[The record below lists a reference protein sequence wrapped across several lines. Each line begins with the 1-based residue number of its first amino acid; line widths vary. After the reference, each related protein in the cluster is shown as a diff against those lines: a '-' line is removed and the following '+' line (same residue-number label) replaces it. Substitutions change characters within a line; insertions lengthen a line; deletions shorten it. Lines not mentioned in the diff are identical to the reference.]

1 MLELHGLG
9 FAYTPGQWVFRG
21 VTLTVP
27 RGSATAV
34 LGPNGRGKTTL
45 IRCAAGLLGPT
56 EGTVVR
62 TATPGFVAQARG
74 STFAYRVLDMVL
86 MGRARQIGRF
96 SVPGRLDRAAA
107 EDAVE
112 RVGIAHLANR
122 TYPTLSGGEQQ
133 LVLIAR
139 ALASGSP
146 LLVLDEPA
154 AALDLH
160 NQSRVL
166 SLLRDLVGDGMG
178 VLLTTHHPDHALF
191 LADDVVLMHG
201 PDDVRTGPAARLLSD
216 EQLSALYAVP
226 VHSVVYAEGGE
237 QRRGLVTG
245 YASSP
250 PAPRLSPE
258 PLPARTAPRR
268 R

>member
-1 MLELHGLG
+1 M
-9 FAYTPGQWVFRG
+9 
-21 VTLTVP
+21 
-27 RGSATAV
+27 
-34 LGPNGRGKTTL
+34 
-45 IRCAAGLLGPT
+45 
-56 EGTVVR
+56 
-62 TATPGFVAQARG
+62 
-74 STFAYRVLDMVL
+74 
-86 MGRARQIGRF
+86 
-96 SVPGRLDRAAA
+96 
-107 EDAVE
+107 
-112 RVGIAHLANR
+112 
-122 TYPTLSGGEQQ
+122 
-133 LVLIAR
+133 LIAR

-201 PDDVRTGPAARLLSD
+201 PDDVRTGPAAGLLSD

-226 VHSVVYAEGGE
+226 VHSVAYTEGGE

>member
-56 EGTVVR
+56 EGTVLR
-62 TATPGFVAQARG
+62 AATPGFVAQARG

-86 MGRARQIGRF
+86 MGRARQVGRF

-107 EDAVE
+107 EGALE

-122 TYPTLSGGEQQ
+122 
-133 LVLIAR
+133 
-139 ALASGSP
+139 
-146 LLVLDEPA
+146 
-154 AALDLH
+154 
-160 NQSRVL
+160 
-166 SLLRDLVGDGMG
+166 
-178 VLLTTHHPDHALF
+178 
-191 LADDVVLMHG
+191 
-201 PDDVRTGPAARLLSD
+201 
-216 EQLSALYAVP
+216 
-226 VHSVVYAEGGE
+226 
-237 QRRGLVTG
+237 
-245 YASSP
+245 
-250 PAPRLSPE
+250 
-258 PLPARTAPRR
+258 
-268 R
+268 